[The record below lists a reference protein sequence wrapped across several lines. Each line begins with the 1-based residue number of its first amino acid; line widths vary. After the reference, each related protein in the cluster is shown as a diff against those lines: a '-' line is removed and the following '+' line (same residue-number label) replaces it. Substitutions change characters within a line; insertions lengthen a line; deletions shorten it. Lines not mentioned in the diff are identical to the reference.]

1 MSVCSVA
8 CLSVVDSEIR
18 TEGRR
23 HSGTS
28 SVRERVVIV
37 GGGPAGLAVATVLK
51 SKGVDAL
58 VLDQADEIG
67 ASWKAHYDR
76 LHLHTVRW
84 LSHLPGRRIP
94 RSDGKWVARDDVVRY
109 LKNYADLQGLRV
121 RLSVTVESVR
131 RDGSGWRVD
140 TSDGVVPADS
150 VVIAT
155 GFNNEPVIPEWP
167 GVAGFTGEFMHSSLY
182 RNGHPYVG
190 KDVLVV
196 GAGNSGAEIAVD
208 LVESGAR
215 KVWLSVR
222 TGPNIMRRDLA
233 GFPTQVLGV
242 ALSKLPVPVVDRM
255 AGVAQRLTVG
265 DLSKYGMPRPGRGLY
280 SRVRQDER
288 IPVLDVGLIGALRRG
303 RVSGVGA
310 VAGFEGAEV
319 VLVDGTRLAPDAV
332 IAATGFRR
340 NLGGLVGHLGVLDEK
355 GNPRNH
361 GGATHSH
368 APNLYFIGYSNPL
381 SGNLRELGIDA
392 RRIARTIGSKA

>member
-1 MSVCSVA
+1 M
-8 CLSVVDSEIR
+8 VDSEIR
-18 TEGRR
+18 TEDRR
-23 HSGTS
+23 HSGAS

-37 GGGPAGLAVATVLK
+37 GGGPAGLAVAAVLK
-51 SKGVDAL
+51 SKGIDAL
-58 VLDQADEIG
+58 VLDRAQEIG

-94 RSDGKWVARDDVVRY
+94 RSNGKWVARDDVVRY
-109 LKNYADLQGLRV
+109 LKSYAELQGLRV
-121 RLSVTVESVR
+121 RLCVTVESVR
-131 RDGSGWRVD
+131 RGDSGWRVD
-140 TSDGVVPADS
+140 TSDGVVLADS

-182 RNGHPYVG
+182 RNGRSYAD

-196 GAGNSGAEIAVD
+196 GAGNSGAEIVVD

-233 GFPTQVLGV
+233 GFPTQALGVVLG
-242 ALSKLPVPVVDRM
+242 KLPVSVVDRA

-288 IPVLDVGLIGALRRG
+288 IPVLDVGLIGALKRG
-303 RVSGVGA
+303 RVSGVRA
-310 VAGFEGAEV
+310 VA
-319 VLVDGTRLAPDAV
+319 
-332 IAATGFRR
+332 
-340 NLGGLVGHLGVLDEK
+340 
-355 GNPRNH
+355 
-361 GGATHSH
+361 
-368 APNLYFIGYSNPL
+368 
-381 SGNLRELGIDA
+381 
-392 RRIARTIGSKA
+392 